1 MDYTVTASGLQ
12 QDQPPAVGD
21 VTSLA
26 VVILSNDNVEGILEF
41 GHDFVNST
49 GKTDEPSN
57 GSCNSPCC

>member
-1 MDYTVTASGLQ
+1 MAASGLQ

-41 GHDFVNST
+41 GHDFVNIT
-49 GKTDEPSN
+49 GKKIRIAADINMALSM
-57 GSCNSPCC
+57 